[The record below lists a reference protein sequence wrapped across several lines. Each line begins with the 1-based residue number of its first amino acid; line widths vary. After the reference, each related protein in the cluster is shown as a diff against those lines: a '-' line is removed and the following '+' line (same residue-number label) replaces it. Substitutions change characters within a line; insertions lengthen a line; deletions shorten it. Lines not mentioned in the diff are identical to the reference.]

1 MSARAQRRTKP
12 MFSKSKKV
20 LDEAG
25 SFVYSEPGE
34 SRWRVAGCVEGG
46 EGGIQGRGTVESG
59 RGRDSS
65 GGTGRGTGRS
75 RGERDCRRGEGEI
88 QVGEQEEGQ
97 VGGRRDEREGFKC
110 GER

>member
-1 MSARAQRRTKP
+1 M
-12 MFSKSKKV
+12 
-20 LDEAG
+20 
-25 SFVYSEPGE
+25 
-34 SRWRVAGCVEGG
+34 AGCVEGG

-75 RGERDCRRGEGEI
+75 RGRDCRRGEGEI
-88 QVGEQEEGQ
+88 QVGEQVGEQEEGQ